1 MSRTFRAD
9 AVCDER
15 LFRGPEG
22 VAVTNVAA
30 SLRPP
35 TDTGRPVQVLEQD
48 VRDPARRPSTT
59 RHPWTV
65 ALLALALAVPLGVA
79 LVERGPLS
87 ADVPVLLAVFLTAVA
102 AEWVNVHI
110 EFRHQSFV
118 NSASEL
124 AFVIALLE
132 IGGFWTAVTRAAA
145 VGVVLGVQRFS
156 RAKLVFNVAVA
167 VIDSAVAVAVLGLL
181 PVGDITEPA
190 TWVSCLVAVF
200 AANVV
205 AATMVAGAIVLTQG
219 YPGPAMWTS
228 LFTPVVVVSPVAAL
242 VGLAVLMLLHT
253 TVWSLV
259 IIVPLAVALVLLYR
273 RFAAV
278 TREGNSLQQVYEF
291 ARRVEEVRPD
301 EAGTR
306 QIVHAVRE
314 LLNAERVALWLPPYL
329 DEGPRLVVATE
340 HGSHWYD
347 GPGDPDD
354 PLRRRAVASSDGAI
368 HVSAARADEE
378 EAAALARRGVS
389 DLLGDR
395 KSTRLNSSPPNISYA
410 VF

>member
-118 NSASEL
+118 NSASE
-124 AFVIALLE
+124 
-132 IGGFWTAVTRAAA
+132 
-145 VGVVLGVQRFS
+145 
-156 RAKLVFNVAVA
+156 
-167 VIDSAVAVAVLGLL
+167 
-181 PVGDITEPA
+181 
-190 TWVSCLVAVF
+190 
-200 AANVV
+200 
-205 AATMVAGAIVLTQG
+205 
-219 YPGPAMWTS
+219 
-228 LFTPVVVVSPVAAL
+228 
-242 VGLAVLMLLHT
+242 
-253 TVWSLV
+253 
-259 IIVPLAVALVLLYR
+259 
-273 RFAAV
+273 
-278 TREGNSLQQVYEF
+278 
-291 ARRVEEVRPD
+291 
-301 EAGTR
+301 
-306 QIVHAVRE
+306 
-314 LLNAERVALWLPPYL
+314 
-329 DEGPRLVVATE
+329 
-340 HGSHWYD
+340 
-347 GPGDPDD
+347 
-354 PLRRRAVASSDGAI
+354 
-368 HVSAARADEE
+368 
-378 EAAALARRGVS
+378 
-389 DLLGDR
+389 DR
-395 KSTRLNSSPPNISYA
+395 KSTRLNSSHANISYA
-410 VF
+410 VFCLKKKTHIL